1 MIKSKSTRLGDWIF
15 AIISFIVMF
24 ICLVPMLNVLARS
37 LSSAQY
43 LIRNEVVLWPKG
55 WNLDAYTTVLKDV
68 KYVHSLWYTGLLTLC
83 CTLLSLTMTVMCAY
97 PLTYDQLKGG
107 KVINALVLFT
117 MYFSAGMIPHYLLLR
132 NLGMLDTVWVLAIPG
147 CLSVY
152 NMIIMRSFFYGV
164 PESLREAAEI
174 DGAGPIRTLIMIYLP
189 LSKAVLATLAL
200 FYAVGRWNGFSDA
213 LLYLK
218 KREDLYP
225 IQLLLYNILQNT
237 TNVEVATQEGFSSP
251 GLGETLKMATVM
263 FATVPILLIY
273 PWLQRYFVTG
283 VTLGAVKG

>member
-1 MIKSKSTRLGDWIF
+1 MIKSKSTRVGDWIF

-37 LSSAQY
+37 LSSAEY

-55 WNLDAYTTVLKDV
+55 WNLDAYSTVLNDA
-68 KYVHSLWYTGLLTLC
+68 KYVHSLWYTGLLTLG

-97 PLTYDQLKGG
+97 PLIYKELRGG
-107 KVINALVLFT
+107 KVINVLILFT

-152 NMIIMRSFFYGV
+152 NMIIMRSSFYSV

-174 DGAGPIRTLIMIYLP
+174 DGAGPIRTLVKVYLP
-189 LSKAVLATLAL
+189 LSKPVLATLAL

-225 IQLLLYNILQNT
+225 IQLLLYNILQNA
-237 TNVEVATQEGFSSP
+237 TNVEVATQEGFSTP

>member
-1 MIKSKSTRLGDWIF
+1 MIKSKSTRFGDIVI
-15 AIISFIVMF
+15 ALVSFIVMF
-24 ICLVPMLNVLARS
+24 ICLVPLLNVLARS
-37 LSSAQY
+37 LSSAEY

-55 WNLDAYTTVLKDV
+55 WNVDAYTTVLKDP
-68 KYVHSLWYTGLLTLC
+68 KYVHSLWYTGLLTVG
-83 CTLLSLTMTVMCAY
+83 CTLLSLAMTIMCAY
-97 PLTYDQLKGG
+97 PLTYKELKGG
-107 KVINALVLFT
+107 KVINVVILFT
-117 MYFSAGMIPHYLLLR
+117 MYFSAGMIPHYLWLR
-132 NLGMLDTVWVLAIPG
+132 NLGMLDTLWVLVIPS

-152 NMIIMRSFFYGV
+152 NMIIMRSFFFGV

-237 TNVEVATQEGFSSP
+237 TNVEVATQEGFSTP